1 MASSTEEETVQLIDF
16 WGEENIQDELERCS
30 KNRRIYERIATE
42 MQKAG
47 YNRTAIQCRDKIKKL
62 RADYKKAK
70 DHNGLTGR
78 GTRKWRYFDRMD
90 AIVGHKPASQP

>member
-1 MASSTEEETVQLIDF
+1 MASWTEEETVQLIDF

-62 RADYKKAK
+62 
-70 DHNGLTGR
+70 GR
-78 GTRKWRYFDRMD
+78 ITRKPRT
-90 AIVGHKPASQP
+90 ITV